1 MAQQSVVVI
10 GATTTLRPLAS
21 VLVAGGAEVLAIARD
36 MSNPPE
42 GCATAAVDARD
53 AAALDRALG
62 GRRWNVVVAYEPA
75 VSPASLEVIERCSDR
90 HVLVRPSAAADPAHS
105 TDDFVAAN
113 DELVLGWRDGASRW
127 HGPHEISAAALL
139 VLDDGHGRVLGHVR
153 PWADR
158 P

>member
-1 MAQQSVVVI
+1 MAQHSVVVI

-36 MSNPPE
+36 ITDAPE
-42 GCATAAVDARD
+42 GCTTAAVDARD
-53 AAALDRALG
+53 AVALERALV
-62 GRRWNVVVAYEPA
+62 GRRWSVVVAYEPA
-75 VSPASLEVIERCSDR
+75 VSAASLAVIDRLSDR
-90 HVLVRPSAAADPAHS
+90 RILVRPSAAADPALVGEHFAPV
-105 TDDFVAAN
+105 T
-113 DELVLGWRDGASRW
+113 DELVLGWREGASRW

-139 VLDDGHGRVLGHVR
+139 VLDDGHGRVLGQVR